1 MITQMKA
8 QTSAAVLTDGEVT
21 VVLDGP
27 ARLRWSHRGP
37 GEWLLC
43 GLWPSGEEQQALL
56 QRLAAGHPLLVV
68 LEQRPATVSV
78 YRQEVATELDRFES
92 VFESDVL
99 LELAVPVLDWLPE
112 TLATHGRNFVACA
125 AEMVRTTP
133 EALLPALIMDDG
145 VVEANLRFARRTA
158 RPVSAPGC
166 LEAARQVFA
175 WRTPAPAN
183 AMVTR

>member
-1 MITQMKA
+1 MNA
-8 QTSAAVLTDGEVT
+8 HTSAAVLRDGEVT

-27 ARLRWSHRGP
+27 ARLRWSHPGP

-43 GLWPSGEEQQALL
+43 GLWPTGQEQRALL

-68 LEQRPATVSV
+68 LERRPATVSV

-112 TLATHGRNFVACA
+112 ALATAGRDFVACA
-125 AEMVRTTP
+125 DEMVRTTP
-133 EALLPALIMDDG
+133 QALLPALIMDNG
-145 VVEANLRFARRTA
+145 VLDANLRFARRTA
-158 RPVSAPGC
+158 RPVSAPSC
-166 LEAARQVFA
+166 LQAARQVFA
-175 WRTPAPAN
+175 SRTSAA
-183 AMVTR
+183 AKVQVTR

>member
-1 MITQMKA
+1 MKGHP
-8 QTSAAVLTDGEVT
+8 SAAVLREGDVT

-37 GEWLLC
+37 GEWMLC
-43 GLWPSGEEQQALL
+43 GLWPTGEEQRALL
-56 QRLAAGHPLLVV
+56 ERLAAGHPLLVV

-92 VFESDVL
+92 VFESDAL

-125 AEMVRTTP
+125 DELVRTTP
-133 EALLPALIMDDG
+133 EALLPALIMDNG
-145 VVEANLRFARRTA
+145 GVEANLRFARRTA

-166 LEAARQVFA
+166 LEAAHQVFA
-175 WRTPAPAN
+175 SRTPAAAK